1 MKIGILLSRSS
12 SIAKIFEFRMW
23 FGVRSSVIPRG
34 SISGTRVCAS
44 DERFHSVT
52 NHSQPQKIS
61 TEKSSRTKTH
71 SFLYLSS
78 IYPLNKLTV
87 PLTFHS
93 SWFFCKLMT
102 QVRQFPRPNRGSF
115 GKAVPT
121 TVAPMEEPAAN
132 PDSIL

>member
-1 MKIGILLSRSS
+1 MKSVRLANDFTQSRTILSRKKSPLKSS
-12 SIAKIFEFRMW
+12 
-23 FGVRSSVIPRG
+23 
-34 SISGTRVCAS
+34 
-44 DERFHSVT
+44 
-52 NHSQPQKIS
+52 Q
-61 TEKSSRTKTH
+61 SSRTKAL
-71 SFLYLSS
+71 SFLYLGSTYS
-78 IYPLNKLTV
+78 LNKLTF
-87 PLTFHS
+87 PLTPDS